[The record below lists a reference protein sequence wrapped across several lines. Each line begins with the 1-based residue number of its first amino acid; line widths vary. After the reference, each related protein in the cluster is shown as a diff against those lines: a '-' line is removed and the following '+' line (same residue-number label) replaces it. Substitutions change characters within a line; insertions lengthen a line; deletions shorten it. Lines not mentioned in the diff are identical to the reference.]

1 MAQDIIL
8 VVDGISQKTRE
19 LAQQALGVHAE
30 VVIGDWN
37 PDSIDSV
44 NAKARILVTSTKGIP
59 PEMLSRAQKC
69 IFIQKL
75 GAGVNNIDIEQAN
88 RRKIPVANTPATNA
102 LSVAEYTLAMILAV
116 YKQIVRGH
124 NGLVQDGKW
133 LKTVLRDNNFELSGK
148 TVGLVGFGAIGKRLR
163 KLLTGFDCNVLY
175 TDAFRLPEETEK
187 ELAVTFLPLEELLQA
202 SDVVSLHCPLTE
214 ETHHLINARRLAL
227 MKPGAVLVNCARGGI
242 VDESALFETLKSG
255 RLLGAAIDTYEKEPI
270 DNTHPFCSL
279 PNIVVGPHNGGGTV
293 EAISAVMSRAA
304 ANINSLLTT
313 GKLAHP
319 EYVVNRAE
327 IGL

>member
-1 MAQDIIL
+1 M
-8 VVDGISQKTRE
+8 
-19 LAQQALGVHAE
+19 
-30 VVIGDWN
+30 
-37 PDSIDSV
+37 
-44 NAKARILVTSTKGIP
+44 
-59 PEMLSRAQKC
+59 
-69 IFIQKL
+69 
-75 GAGVNNIDIEQAN
+75 
-88 RRKIPVANTPATNA
+88 
-102 LSVAEYTLAMILAV
+102 
-116 YKQIVRGH
+116 
-124 NGLVQDGKW
+124 
-133 LKTVLRDNNFELSGK
+133 
-148 TVGLVGFGAIGKRLR
+148 
-163 KLLTGFDCNVLY
+163 LY

-202 SDVVSLHCPLTE
+202 SDLVSLHCPLTE

-227 MKPGAVLVNCARGGI
+227 MKPSAVLVNCARGGI

-279 PNIVVGPHNGGGTV
+279 PNIVIGPHNGGGTV